1 MEKKDSIFS
10 GLNPAPPPAPAAP
23 RPSASEQEISAL
35 RQKIESL
42 EKQIK
47 AASAHEAAKAP
58 DSGQFML
65 AKISDLERKL
75 EEFNR
80 GIMMS
85 SAQMKNIEE
94 SKAGAR
100 RETEELLKV
109 VREQQKYTEMDR
121 QMHDQVEKSWA
132 RVEDLEKKLL
142 DFYASAMNKPPET
155 RIEHPALL
163 GAELDKIVDTKL
175 EKFLVEMDFKFRA
188 MAGKIEETAQEAVRK
203 SAERAADPAV
213 NLSGELD
220 PRLAALG
227 SELKTFV
234 TSSLLEQ
241 NEAVIK
247 YINGFVADSE
257 ARVSAMSKLML
268 DYMGGLTEQTR
279 KQGDKL
285 EKLGAAAETDAER
298 SRAAAETNAEKSRA
312 VAETNAEQSRAAMSA
327 LAAELKK
334 VFADQ
339 AAGIETRLQAE
350 NAKNAGEIMAV
361 SRISSFSLTTTTAL
375 AANMDELG
383 GNLFR
388 LKDALK
394 VFVDGMKTL
403 KLESLLGVSGM
414 VMRKNFD
421 GVQGVLGEMEE
432 NLAAFDKIREEING
446 HLKI

>member
-298 SRAAAETNAEKSRA
+298 SRA